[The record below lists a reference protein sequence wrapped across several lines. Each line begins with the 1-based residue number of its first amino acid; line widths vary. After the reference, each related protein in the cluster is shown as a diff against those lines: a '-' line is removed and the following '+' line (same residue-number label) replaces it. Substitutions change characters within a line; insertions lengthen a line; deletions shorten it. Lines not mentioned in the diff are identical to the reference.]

1 MTHLKVGDKSP
12 SFSGLNQD
20 SVIVTNNDFLNK
32 KLIIFFYPKDNT
44 PGCTAESC
52 NLSNNYEEL
61 LGQGFDVVG
70 VSPDSVNSH
79 VKFKSKYNLK
89 FNLIADIEKKM
100 SKLFGV
106 YGPKKFMGREYDG
119 IHRTTFVISEG
130 GLIEK
135 IFSKVDT
142 KNHAQQ
148 ILESYKSE

>member
-20 SVIVTNNDFLNK
+20 SVIVANDDFLNK

-52 NLSNNYEEL
+52 NLSDNYEEL
-61 LGQGFDVVG
+61 LDQGFDVVG

-89 FNLIADIEKKM
+89 FNLIADVEKKM

-119 IHRTTFVISEG
+119 IHRTTFVISEE

>member
-20 SVIVTNNDFLNK
+20 SVIVTNDDFLSK

-61 LGQGFDVVG
+61 LDQGFDVVG

-89 FNLIADIEKKM
+89 FNLIADVEKKM

>member
-20 SVIVTNNDFLNK
+20 SVIVTNDDFLNK

-61 LGQGFDVVG
+61 LDQGFDVVG

-89 FNLIADIEKKM
+89 FNLIADVEKKM

-119 IHRTTFVISEG
+119 IHRPTFVISEG

>member
-20 SVIVTNNDFLNK
+20 SVIVTNDDFLNK

-61 LGQGFDVVG
+61 LDQGFDVIG

-89 FNLIADIEKKM
+89 FNLIADVEKKM

-142 KNHAQQ
+142 KNHTQQ

>member
-20 SVIVTNNDFLNK
+20 SVIVTNNNFLNK

>member
-1 MTHLKVGDKSP
+1 
-12 SFSGLNQD
+12 
-20 SVIVTNNDFLNK
+20 
-32 KLIIFFYPKDNT
+32 
-44 PGCTAESC
+44 
-52 NLSNNYEEL
+52 
-61 LGQGFDVVG
+61 
-70 VSPDSVNSH
+70 
-79 VKFKSKYNLK
+79 
-89 FNLIADIEKKM
+89 M

>member
-1 MTHLKVGDKSP
+1 
-12 SFSGLNQD
+12 
-20 SVIVTNNDFLNK
+20 LNK

-52 NLSNNYEEL
+52 NLSNNYEL
-61 LGQGFDVVG
+61 LLDKGFDVVG

-89 FNLIADIEKKM
+89 FNLIADVEKKM

-142 KNHAQQ
+142 KNHTQQ

>member
-20 SVIVTNNDFLNK
+20 SVIVTNDDFLNK

-61 LGQGFDVVG
+61 LDQGFDVVG

-89 FNLIADIEKKM
+89 FNLIADVEKKM

-106 YGPKKFMGREYDG
+106 YGPKKFMGREFDG

>member
-20 SVIVTNNDFLNK
+20 SVIVANNDFLNK

-61 LGQGFDVVG
+61 LDQGFDVVG

-89 FNLIADIEKKM
+89 FNLIADVEKKM

>member
-20 SVIVTNNDFLNK
+20 SVIVTNDDFLNK

-61 LGQGFDVVG
+61 LDQGFDVIG

-89 FNLIADIEKKM
+89 FNLIADVEKKM

-106 YGPKKFMGREYDG
+106 YGPKKFMGREYEG

>member
-20 SVIVTNNDFLNK
+20 SVIVANDDFLNK

-52 NLSNNYEEL
+52 NLSNNSEVL
-61 LGQGFDVVG
+61 LDHGFDVVG

-89 FNLIADIEKKM
+89 FNLIADVEKKM

-119 IHRTTFVISEG
+119 IHRTTFVISEE

>member
-20 SVIVTNNDFLNK
+20 SVIVTNDDFLNK

-61 LGQGFDVVG
+61 LDQGFDVVG

-89 FNLIADIEKKM
+89 FNLIADVEKKM

-119 IHRTTFVISEG
+119 IHRTTFVIGEG

>member
-20 SVIVTNNDFLNK
+20 SVIVTNDDFLNK

-61 LGQGFDVVG
+61 LEQGFDVVG

-89 FNLIADIEKKM
+89 FNLIADVEKKM

>member
-1 MTHLKVGDKSP
+1 MTHLKVGEKSP

-20 SVIVTNNDFLNK
+20 SVIVTNDDFLNK

-61 LGQGFDVVG
+61 LDQGFDVVG

-89 FNLIADIEKKM
+89 FNLIADVEKKM

>member
-20 SVIVTNNDFLNK
+20 SVIVANDDFLNK

-52 NLSNNYEEL
+52 NLSNNYEDL
-61 LGQGFDVVG
+61 LDQGFDVVG

-89 FNLIADIEKKM
+89 FNLIADVEKKM

-119 IHRTTFVISEG
+119 IHRTTFVISEE

>member
-20 SVIVTNNDFLNK
+20 SVIVTNDDFLNK

-89 FNLIADIEKKM
+89 FNLIADVEKKM

-119 IHRTTFVISEG
+119 IHRTTFVISEV

>member
-20 SVIVTNNDFLNK
+20 SVIVTNDDFFNK

-61 LGQGFDVVG
+61 LDQGFDVVG

-89 FNLIADIEKKM
+89 FNLIADVEKKM

>member
-20 SVIVTNNDFLNK
+20 SVIVANDDFLNK

-61 LGQGFDVVG
+61 LDQGFDVVG

-89 FNLIADIEKKM
+89 FNLIADVEKKM

-119 IHRTTFVISEG
+119 IHRTTFVISEE

>member
-1 MTHLKVGDKSP
+1 MKYNNTKAFAQSLDKTDK
-12 SFSGLNQD
+12 LAKYR
-20 SVIVTNNDFLNK
+20 ND
-32 KLIIFFYPKDNT
+32 FFYPKDNT

-61 LGQGFDVVG
+61 LDQGFDVVG

-89 FNLIADIEKKM
+89 FNLIADVEKKM

>member
-20 SVIVTNNDFLNK
+20 SVIVTNDDFLNK

-52 NLSNNYEEL
+52 NLSNNYEL
-61 LGQGFDVVG
+61 LLDQGFDVVG

-89 FNLIADIEKKM
+89 FNLIADVEKKM

-119 IHRTTFVISEG
+119 IHRTTFVISEE

-142 KNHAQQ
+142 KNHTQQ